1 MKSFTSH
8 QKSEGELAIRDLSA
22 KAQEVYNGT
31 DPLTIYRKDEGFFVR
46 GCLGD
51 YDNLTE
57 KELEKFLESFWLED
71 DEDNIE

>member
-1 MKSFTSH
+1 MKRFTSY
-8 QKSEGELAIRDLSA
+8 QKSEGELTIRGLSA

-31 DPLTIYRKDEGFFVR
+31 DPLIIYRKDEEFFVR
-46 GCLGD
+46 GCLGN

-71 DEDNIE
+71 SK